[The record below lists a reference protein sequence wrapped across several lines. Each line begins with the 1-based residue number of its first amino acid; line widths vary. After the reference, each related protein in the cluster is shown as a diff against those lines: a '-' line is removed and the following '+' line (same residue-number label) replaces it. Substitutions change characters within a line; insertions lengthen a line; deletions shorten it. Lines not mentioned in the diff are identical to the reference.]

1 MAEVDAQPQFLHKRQ
16 LEGIKTVHLQ
26 DWQGQK
32 LDTLY
37 LLEHTLADKAK
48 PGVPIILIPG
58 VFDPVKGEYAESMIM
73 TMLAEPGISS
83 VYEAHF
89 RHEGTCGLIN
99 PEGVVDDIRQIAL
112 RPAPKPILI
121 GLSAGASAM
130 AAGLLAAAQEK
141 TELGITSALLIGP
154 HLPTYQTIFVRTIER
169 LFETQEL
176 LAKVARHAGHPYMPQ
191 NIERSL
197 TWYQSSALKVM
208 VDKVKRRDRH
218 LHFPVPINT
227 LYFKWDTTNTRGR
240 RRLEWLLGGQQ
251 LPHTLPGVHR
261 GLYRVPQAQSI
272 IIDYCL
278 QYTGVR
284 VLPVRH
290 SWFWRF
296 RHRRQVVAGK
306 F

>member
-1 MAEVDAQPQFLHKRQ
+1 MAEADAQPQFLHKRQ
-16 LEGIKTVHLQ
+16 LEGIKTIYQQ

-32 LDTLY
+32 LGSLY
-37 LLEHTLADKAK
+37 LLEHSLADRTK
-48 PGVPIILIPG
+48 PGVPVILIPG

-73 TMLAEPGISS
+73 TLLSEPGISA

-99 PEGVVDDIRQIAL
+99 PEGVVDDICRIAL

-154 HLPTYQTIFVRTIER
+154 HLPTYQTIFVRTVER

-197 TWYQSSALKVM
+197 TWYQYSALKVM
-208 VDKVKRRDRH
+208 VDKVRRKDRH
-218 LHFPVPINT
+218 PDFPVPVSA
-227 LYFKWDTTNTRGR
+227 LYFKWDTTNVRGR

-261 GLYRVPQAQSI
+261 GLYRVPQAQAI
-272 IIDYCL
+272 IIDYCR

-284 VLPVRH
+284 MQSIRR
-290 SWFWRF
+290 SWFWRL
-296 RHRRQVVAGK
+296 RHRRQVVAEK
-306 F
+306 S